1 MHSVNYI
8 LQLTDDVVLSRN
20 AATAGE
26 HETLDYVPGS
36 ALLGA
41 AAALLYK
48 TLKADQKAFEAFHSG
63 AVRFGNALPCSQGE
77 QGLPMPLCWHE
88 RKGDSA
94 VRNGRIDAAKIRNFQ
109 TASFADHEQPAQ
121 LRGGYVTPSGRVLQ
135 PEITYRMKTAVDPA
149 VGRAANGQLFGYA
162 SVRAGSLFCGQ
173 IDADDRE
180 LLERIRAALA
190 NAGSIRIGR
199 SRATEYGRAQL
210 AMGHISE
217 ITAPD
222 CTGAT
227 EITLWLRSDMAVRNQ
242 AGAPSLHPLPQWLGL
257 PHGTLD
263 AARSFVRVRSYSPW
277 NAKRRA
283 HELERQVL
291 QQGSVL
297 HFRFDEG
304 TSLGAEHV
312 RTILGGL
319 GDYREAGLGQVELQP
334 EMLANIPGDA
344 ASPAVGPAEW
354 WKEFGESFANGA
366 SREGPDGAAAGKELT
381 ALQSWVERQMALD
394 ETASAI
400 EQWANERV
408 ESTKALYKSASRLS
422 GTHIDALEPSST
434 QWSRVDAAARSLS
447 LDGERA
453 DCMAK
458 LCQALFSQPGATK
471 DNDPAICKD
480 SDVAWSTRTVSGDVE
495 IDFRQWL
502 RQEIEGFHR
511 NAGIT
516 ESQHPAA
523 ILRAVMMLADG
534 IRTRPSGDTSTRTD
548 GKSR

>member
-1 MHSVNYI
+1 
-8 LQLTDDVVLSRN
+8 
-20 AATAGE
+20 
-26 HETLDYVPGS
+26 
-36 ALLGA
+36 
-41 AAALLYK
+41 
-48 TLKADQKAFEAFHSG
+48 
-63 AVRFGNALPCSQGE
+63 
-77 QGLPMPLCWHE
+77 
-88 RKGDSA
+88 
-94 VRNGRIDAAKIRNFQ
+94 
-109 TASFADHEQPAQ
+109 
-121 LRGGYVTPSGRVLQ
+121 
-135 PEITYRMKTAVDPA
+135 
-149 VGRAANGQLFGYA
+149 
-162 SVRAGSLFCGQ
+162 
-173 IDADDRE
+173 
-180 LLERIRAALA
+180 
-190 NAGSIRIGR
+190 
-199 SRATEYGRAQL
+199 
-210 AMGHISE
+210 
-217 ITAPD
+217 
-222 CTGAT
+222 
-227 EITLWLRSDMAVRNQ
+227 
-242 AGAPSLHPLPQWLGL
+242 
-257 PHGTLD
+257 
-263 AARSFVRVRSYSPW
+263 
-277 NAKRRA
+277 
-283 HELERQVL
+283 
-291 QQGSVL
+291 
-297 HFRFDEG
+297 
-304 TSLGAEHV
+304 
-312 RTILGGL
+312 
-319 GDYREAGLGQVELQP
+319 
-334 EMLANIPGDA
+334 
-344 ASPAVGPAEW
+344 
-354 WKEFGESFANGA
+354 
-366 SREGPDGAAAGKELT
+366 
-381 ALQSWVERQMALD
+381 MALD